1 MKNLNTF
8 YKKCLHLIVNVLK
21 AIPTYT
27 PQAYPVARCRDAQ
40 TGGLIFLGG
49 GNALR

>member
-1 MKNLNTF
+1 MSVLNLA
-8 YKKCLHLIVNVLK
+8 YKKCLHLLVNVLET
-21 AIPTYT
+21 IPTYT

-49 GNALR
+49 GDALR